1 VDAETISRFSR
12 YADQNDPLPMVFS
25 QKEVQHIRN
34 LPDKALGLCSSFC
47 CKEAVFKALSA
58 PFNFTEC
65 ELFYIPG
72 RQLQRPVLSFSQMG
86 DVLITDCTANFFSI
100 KAEEQVV
107 VVHLFGRR

>member
-1 VDAETISRFSR
+1 MDAETIARFSR

-25 QKEVQHIRN
+25 RKEVQHIRN

-47 CKEAVFKALSA
+47 CKEAVYKALGS

-65 ELFYIPG
+65 ELFFIPG
-72 RQLQRPVLSFSQMG
+72 LHIQRPVLSFPQQPG
-86 DVLITDCTANFFSI
+86 VLITDCTAKFLSI
-100 KAEEQVV
+100 RAGEQVV